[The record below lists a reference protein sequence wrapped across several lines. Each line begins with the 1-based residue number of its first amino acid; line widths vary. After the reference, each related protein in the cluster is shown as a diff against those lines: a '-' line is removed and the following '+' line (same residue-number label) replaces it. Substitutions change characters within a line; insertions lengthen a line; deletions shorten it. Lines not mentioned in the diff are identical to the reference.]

1 MRETLA
7 NKQKAELDEY
17 TASLEK
23 KHAEVHPKYSS
34 KLLDMR
40 YTQAQLLRAGR
51 YKDATKKREKQM
63 PSNSLKMRR
72 EA

>member
-40 YTQAQLLRAGR
+40 YTQAQLYVQEDIRMLRRRGR
-51 YKDATKKREKQM
+51 SRCPAT
-63 PSNSLKMRR
+63 
-72 EA
+72 A